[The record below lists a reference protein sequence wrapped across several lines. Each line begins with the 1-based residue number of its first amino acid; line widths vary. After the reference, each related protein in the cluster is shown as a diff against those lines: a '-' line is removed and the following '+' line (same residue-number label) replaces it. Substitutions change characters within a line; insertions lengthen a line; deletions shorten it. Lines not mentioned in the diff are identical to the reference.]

1 MISVILFKM
10 DKRSDF
16 HLSFFQ
22 IVDAWQDFKFVTK
35 RIKNFKN
42 FGSKRPIIL
51 DKTEWIFILDPRSFE
66 TVSRIAN
73 LVEQYWDH

>member
-22 IVDAWQDFKFVTK
+22 IVGAWQDFKFVTK
-35 RIKNFKN
+35 RIKKF
-42 FGSKRPIIL
+42 
-51 DKTEWIFILDPRSFE
+51 
-66 TVSRIAN
+66 
-73 LVEQYWDH
+73 